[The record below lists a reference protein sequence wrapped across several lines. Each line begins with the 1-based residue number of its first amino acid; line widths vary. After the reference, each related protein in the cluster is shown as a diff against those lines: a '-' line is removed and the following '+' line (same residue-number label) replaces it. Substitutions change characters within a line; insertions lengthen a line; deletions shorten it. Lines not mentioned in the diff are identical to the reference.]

1 MSTLIKNCPK
11 CNKQMTLKSGKYG
24 KFYACTGFP
33 YCKTTERYIFEKEI
47 INVNSQDDNYLPSI
61 QQAKILEVV
70 KNELVNV
77 LCEAGPGCGKSSTLK
92 MVSKILT
99 DYIALAFNSK
109 AVKSLQEKNINAS
122 TLNSLSLK
130 ISKNVFSHS
139 KIDLDKIKKIILT
152 CGLIAEDDRRKMI
165 KPLTSLIGLL
175 DANLLDYNEENVKNI
190 LENSSVGIEYTPD
203 LLTLINYINEERVNL
218 RPVSL
223 DFDDTLRIAIQYKNH
238 AIQYKNILVDES
250 QDLSKLNL
258 EFIKVI
264 SQDGR
269 LIFVGDKN
277 QSVYAFRGA
286 DKNSLENIKEYF
298 NPVCLPLSVTY
309 RIPQNIVKNVLNQIF
324 PHIELT
330 SEKPGGEFI
339 NGLSEN
345 LINESLIKDESAFII
360 CRNNSPLVKP
370 AYELIR
376 MGYNVTIL
384 GKNIAEDMINLIVK
398 VKNQNKENQITDLN
412 ELSPALDSHYNKI
425 AEKYINAKDKTWI
438 ENLRDMINTINE
450 IINQAESIDDLL
462 LKIDSLFSDTPANF
476 TFMTGHKSKG
486 LEHNN
491 IYILKSE
498 LIGKN
503 SKTEDEKIQEDNLKW
518 VMLSRT
524 LNKLVVIGEGLTI

>member
-1 MSTLIKNCPK
+1 MSTLIKTCKK
-11 CNKQMTLKSGKYG
+11 CGKNMTVKPGKWG
-24 KFYACTGFP
+24 KFWACTGFP
-33 YCKTTERYIFEKEI
+33 YCKSTEKFIFVKEE
-47 INVNSQDDNYLPSI
+47 INVNSQDDNYSPSI
-61 QQAKILEVV
+61 QQTKILEVV
-70 KNELVNV
+70 KTELNNI

-92 MVSKILT
+92 MISKILN
-99 DYIALAFNSK
+99 DYIAIAFNSK
-109 AVKSLQEKNINAS
+109 AVKSLLEKGINAI

-130 ISKNVFSHS
+130 ISKFVFPHS

-165 KPLTSLIGLL
+165 KPLTGLIGLL
-175 DANLLDYNEENVKNI
+175 DANLLDYNEDNVKGI
-190 LENSSVGIEYTPD
+190 LDNSNLGIEFTPD
-203 LLTLINYINEERVNL
+203 LLTLINYVNEERVNL

-223 DFDDTLRIAIQYKNH
+223 DFDDTLRISIQYKNH
-238 AIQYKNILVDES
+238 ATQYKNILVDES

-264 SQDGR
+264 SGNGR
-269 LIFVGDKN
+269 LVFVGDKN

-309 RIPQNIVKNVLNQIF
+309 RIPQNIVNNVLNVIF
-324 PHIELT
+324 PNIQLT
-330 SEKPGGEFI
+330 SEKSGGEFI

-345 LINESLIKDESAFII
+345 LVNESLIKDESAYII
-360 CRNNSPLVKP
+360 CRNNSPLIKP

-398 VKNQNKENQITDLN
+398 VKNNKDNQITDLN
-412 ELSPALDSHYNKI
+412 ELSSALDSHYNKI

-450 IINQAESIDDLL
+450 ILNQAESIDDLL
-462 LKIDSLFSDTPANF
+462 LKIDSLFSDTPANY

-503 SKTEDEKIQEDNLKW
+503 AKTEDEKIQEQNLLW
-518 VMLSRT
+518 VVLSRS
-524 LNKLVVIGEGLTI
+524 LNKLVIIGESLAV